1 MKKILFALAAT
12 AGVFFASSCVKNADE
27 PTVSG
32 ELVQVSFAVGF
43 DNALATRAIADGT
56 GADVLYYQAYD
67 AATLK
72 AVGEQGEAEIENKA
86 AHVTLSLISGKTYKI
101 AFWAQNSACTAYD
114 VTDLAAVGVSYEGA
128 LNNDET
134 RDAFCAATEFTVGEN
149 NPTQAIRLKRPFAQI
164 NVGAQ
169 EFADL
174 GIAKSQMVV
183 KANSIY
189 SQYNI
194 LEGTA
199 SGVVATDVTFA
210 TADIIPESLIV
221 GEEEYLYMSMSYVLV
236 NTDLADLEFVFSDA
250 AGKAVLTL
258 TADNVSIE
266 ANHRTNLLGKV
277 VNEEVELDIVI
288 DEGMDGSS
296 DEGDQDFQEAIPTA
310 SLSFPMTD
318 ANGYVPVA
326 YGNGY
331 EAVSEIP
338 LQVDVLIAL
347 DAPAEEDIEFNVSV
361 ETTLEPKWQYDAT
374 ATVSAGQTSVVVPL
388 TIADRSQL
396 TETTTSVAISTS
408 SDKVQLGTAS
418 DYFWIAN
425 NFSIPLKLT
434 AENYVCP
441 FDASAY
447 AEGQGVGALCD
458 DNPGTILGTFYWDDE
473 EAGEAFETY
482 AEEIAVYGV
491 YVDVTLP
498 IQVPAVKFKYQNR
511 NGLNG
516 QPRGLKI
523 GAEQNGEMTVI
534 GTKTEGFNET
544 NSAWNETG
552 RLCAGGLANKFR
564 FGVTHSQTQ
573 QPNVLTENPDGSMTL
588 AELQVEIMY

>member
-210 TADIIPESLIV
+210 SADIIPESLIV
-221 GEEEYLYMSMSYVLV
+221 GEEEYLYMSMSYLLV

-266 ANHRTNLLGKV
+266 PNHRTNLLGKV

-310 SLSFPMTD
+310 SLSFPMT
-318 ANGYVPVA
+318 NESRYVPVA
-326 YGNGY
+326 FGDGF
-331 EAVSEIP
+331 EALNDVP
-338 LQVDVLIAL
+338 LQVDVLITL
-347 DAPAEEDIEFNVSV
+347 NAPAEEDIEFNVSV
-361 ETTLEPKWQYDAT
+361 STELDVDWQYDAT

-388 TIADRSQL
+388 TIADRTQL
-396 TETTTSVAISTS
+396 TEDATDVSISTS

-418 DYFWIAN
+418 GYFFIAN
-425 NFSIPLKLT
+425 NFDFKAALT
-434 AENYVCP
+434 ADDLSCQWSNDDEGNLVDGS
-441 FDASAY
+441 FDTYWESY
-447 AEGQGVGALCD
+447 YYVGATMNTHPD
-458 DNPGTILGTFYWDDE
+458 YH
-473 EAGEAFETY
+473 
-482 AEEIAVYGV
+482 VYI
-491 YVDVTLP
+491 DIHLP
-498 IQVPAVKFKYQNR
+498 RAAAAVKFRHYPRNTGVAPIRLKYAAVT
-511 NGLNG
+511 GG
-516 QPRGLKI
+516 EPTEI
-523 GAEQNGEMTVI
+523 GDKTFDGTVDWMYSDWCAVTTPSDNVWFGI
-534 GTKTEGFNET
+534 LESAQGDLYELEEGFCH
-544 NSAWNETG
+544 
-552 RLCAGGLANKFR
+552 CAGL
-564 FGVTHSQTQ
+564 S
-573 QPNVLTENPDGSMTL
+573 
-588 AELQVEIMY
+588 ELEVFVKY